1 MAFCALHTVVVVLLH
16 INEDLLQRSSHNQ
29 THLDVAQWLL
39 KEYFGVRLE
48 EKKIK
53 VCMYRFYLNKFDS
66 CVSYQ
71 KLMYEHT

>member
-16 INEDLLQRSSHNQ
+16 INEDLLQRSSHNVEQAYHHQ
-29 THLDVAQWLL
+29 TNLDVAQWLL

-48 EKKIK
+48 EKKTK

-66 CVSYQ
+66 
-71 KLMYEHT
+71 